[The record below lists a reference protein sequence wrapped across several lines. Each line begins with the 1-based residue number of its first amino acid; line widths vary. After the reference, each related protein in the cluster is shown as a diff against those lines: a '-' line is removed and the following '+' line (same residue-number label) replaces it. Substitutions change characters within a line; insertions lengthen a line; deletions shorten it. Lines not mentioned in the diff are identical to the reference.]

1 MIRHFFIS
9 DDLNDL
15 VTIERELSDQ
25 GFSKS
30 QIHVLSEND
39 ADVTEHQLPEVE
51 SVLKKDVVRYTEIGA
66 LVGLS
71 LSSMTL
77 LFAYIMGWTSSQAGW
92 LPFIFL
98 AIVIL
103 GFCTWEGGLIG
114 IQTPNKNFSKFQ
126 SLLDKGK
133 HLLFIDIDPIQE
145 PALSRVVNTHPKLV
159 NAGHGYGAPGWVV
172 KSRDY
177 FHSFMKTMP

>member
-1 MIRHFFIS
+1 MIRHFYIS
-9 DDLNDL
+9 DDLDDL
-15 VTIERELSDQ
+15 VAIEKELNCQ

-30 QIHVLSEND
+30 QIHVLSEHD
-39 ADVTEHQLPEVE
+39 AEVSEHRLPEVE
-51 SVLKKDVVRYTEIGA
+51 SVLKKDVVRFTEIGA

-77 LFAYIMGWTSSQAGW
+77 LFAYFMGWTASQAGW

-133 HLLFIDIDPIQE
+133 HLLFIDIEPNQE
-145 PALSRVVNTHPKLV
+145 LALSRVVNTHPKLV

-172 KSRDY
+172 KGRDY
-177 FHSFMKTMP
+177 YHAFMKSMP